1 VARRPAAIAA
11 TLERFLVT
19 DSAPGADIIL
29 WGGTVWRGLGLPKAT
44 ALAVGGGSI
53 VAVGTDDEV
62 LPLAGP
68 HTRRVDLAG
77 RLAIPAL
84 NEAHMHLLPYGLG
97 LAEVNLR
104 AEEVTT
110 LDELL
115 RRIRAAAET
124 APKGAWVIGR
134 GYDHGAL
141 DVGRHPTAEELD
153 RVAPDN
159 PVFIRRT
166 CGHMGVANSAAMARA
181 GVGHNT
187 PDPEGGVIE
196 RREGR
201 LTGLFQ
207 ERAMRLVL
215 DVVPPP
221 SEARMVEAIEA
232 AGRELAALGFASAT
246 DMNVGMTAGM
256 AEIAA
261 YERAKAEGRLS
272 QRMWQVLAGNP
283 EGIAETA
290 WAAGLRPNAGDE
302 RLRWGAVKVFA
313 DGSAGGLTAAFF
325 DPYLEQAGGGRGV
338 FCFPD
343 ETMHLLLGRYHR
355 QGWQLDIHAIGD
367 AAIEQVLT
375 AMETADT
382 PEHQLAGR
390 RHRIEHCGFVTKDQR
405 RRMLARGILP
415 VPQPVFM
422 YEFGDLYVRNLGL
435 PRAEAAYPM
444 RTWLAEGHNP
454 SASSDCPVSTVD
466 PFVNLYA
473 MLTRRTNRGTV
484 LGADETLTLAEALHC
499 YTWCGAFSQFAETR
513 RGTLSP
519 GLDADI
525 AVLSEDLFALEPE
538 ALIERVRGI
547 SCDLTLCGGVVTHD
561 RHGALAARH

>member
-1 VARRPAAIAA
+1 MDDARAG
-11 TLERFLVT
+11 
-19 DSAPGADIIL
+19 DGADLIL
-29 WGGTVWRGLGLPKAT
+29 AGGRVWRGLGLPGAT
-44 ALAVGGGSI
+44 ALAVRGGSI
-53 VAVGTDDEV
+53 VAVGSDDDI
-62 LPLAGP
+62 LALAGAR
-68 HTRRVDLAG
+68 TRRVDLAG

-97 LAEVNLR
+97 LAQVNLR

-110 LDELL
+110 LDEVL
-115 RRIRAAAET
+115 RRIGAAAKG

-134 GYDHGAL
+134 GYDHGGL
-141 DVGRHPTAEELD
+141 DVGRHPTAAELD
-153 RVAPDN
+153 RVSPDN

-166 CGHMGVANSAAMARA
+166 CGHMGVANTAAMALA

-196 RREGR
+196 RKGGR

-215 DVVPPP
+215 DTVPQPD
-221 SEARMVEAIEA
+221 EARMVGAIEA
-232 AGRELAALGFASAT
+232 AGRELASLGFASAT

-261 YERAKAEGRLS
+261 YERAKADGRLH

-283 EGIAETA
+283 EGIAEAA

-302 RLRWGAVKVFA
+302 MLRWGAVKVFA

-325 DPYLEQAGGGRGV
+325 DPYLASAGGGTGV

-343 ETMHLLLGRYHR
+343 ETMHRLLGAYHR

-367 AAIEQVLT
+367 AAIEQVLSG
-375 AMETADT
+375 MEAADA
-382 PEHQLAGR
+382 PDQPLAGR

-415 VPQPVFM
+415 VPQPVFI

-435 PRAEAAYPM
+435 PRSAAAYPM

-466 PFVNLYA
+466 PFINLYT

-484 LGADETLTLAEALHC
+484 LGAEETLTLEEALHC
-499 YTWCGAFSQFAETR
+499 YTWCGAWSQFAEGR

-519 GLDADI
+519 GMDADV
-525 AVLSEDLFALEPE
+525 AVLSEDLLALEPD
-538 ALIERVRGI
+538 ALAERVRGVG
-547 SCDLTLCGGVVTHD
+547 CDLTLCGGAVTHD
-561 RHGALAARH
+561 RHGALAGAH